1 MAAIQTNGLTKRYGE
16 SVLAVDDLD
25 LTVENGE
32 IFGFLGPNGAGKST
46 TINMLLDFVRPTEG
60 TATVLGYD
68 AQDETGEIRERIGV
82 LPEGATLYERLTAR
96 EHIEWVADTKDA
108 AIDVDA
114 ILDRVGILE
123 DADRAAGGF
132 SKGMAQ
138 RLGLGMALVGD
149 PDLLLLDEPSS
160 GLDPT
165 GIQDMRELLRDEAES
180 GTTVFFSS
188 HILSEVEA
196 VCDRVGIMN
205 EGHLVALDSIENLQ
219 DEATGAVTID
229 VELATPV
236 DPAVLDVGS
245 ISGVQQTDI
254 DGDTVTTVCDDA
266 TVKVDVVRHLDDRA
280 TVTDILST
288 DTSLEE
294 LFNQYTGSTDGDG
307 AVESPT
313 DPEREQEVTV

>member
-1 MAAIQTNGLTKRYGE
+1 MAAIETTSLTKQYGE
-16 SVLAVDDLD
+16 SVLAVDDLN
-25 LTVENGE
+25 LTVEEGE

-46 TINMLLDFVRPTEG
+46 TINLLLDFVRPTDG
-60 TATVLGYD
+60 SATVLGYD
-68 AQDETGEIRERIGV
+68 AQDETGMIRERIGV

-96 EHIEWVADTKDA
+96 EHVEWVADTKGVDT
-108 AIDVDA
+108 DVDA
-114 ILDRVGILE
+114 LLERVGILE

-132 SKGMAQ
+132 SKGMRQ

-149 PDLLLLDEPSS
+149 PELLLLDEPSS

-165 GIQDMRELLRDEAES
+165 GIQDMRELLRAEADS

-205 EGHLVALDSIENLQ
+205 EGQLVALDSIENLR
-219 DEATGAVTID
+219 DESSGAATID
-229 VELATPV
+229 VELASAADPAALDIGSIEGVQRVTADAETV
-236 DPAVLDVGS
+236 TAVCDDPAVK
-245 ISGVQQTDI
+245 I
-254 DGDTVTTVCDDA
+254 
-266 TVKVDVVRHLDDRA
+266 DVVRHIDERA

-294 LFNQYTGSTDGDG
+294 LFNQYTG
-307 AVESPT
+307 AESAGEGSVAPA
-313 DPEREQEVTV
+313 DERREQEVSA